1 MMALVRVCYLLALAL
16 WIGEIVFFSFIGAP
30 AIFAVLERARAG
42 DVTAA
47 IFPRYY
53 ALATAAAVV
62 AVAGALVLGRRAAHP
77 GLWRAA
83 LAALV
88 LGLAATVWAGRVVQ
102 PRAAALRHAMHAAPA
117 DDPVRAEFARLH
129 RLAVMLN
136 GGALVAG
143 LAGLGLSAVAL
154 QQ

>member
-1 MMALVRVCYLLALAL
+1 MAVLHVAQVMALAVWV
-16 WIGEIVFFSFIGAP
+16 GSVVFFSFVTAP
-30 AIFAVLERARAG
+30 SLFAVLPRDMAGRA
-42 DVTAA
+42 TAA